1 MIEEQMQSLVETLDI
16 YTSFFLMLIVVC
28 FVAFIVLLV
37 LLVHSIKARRNLKKN
52 RAFLA
57 ETITVQEEERRRIS
71 QELHDTVSQN
81 IKALLLLEKGCA
93 ELLEAAPATP
103 PRAAANGDAV
113 PGAENDG
120 GAESVAVLPAIRTQ
134 IEKIITLEKQNQSQ
148 LRSIIQNLTIP
159 ALKDIPFKTVI
170 ADLCDQFNKQSGIPC
185 AFFVAP
191 DVDLEQFSTEN
202 KHHILRIIQEALN
215 NARVHANPE
224 ETSVII
230 RNAADGADGETG
242 KTVRGGNIR
251 IMIFDDGKG
260 FDPVAGKNGS
270 HVNIPGST
278 NHFGMSGMEMRAA
291 LLGGTLDIQ
300 SSAETGTEIRL
311 EIPTGETA
319 E

>member
-1 MIEEQMQSLVETLDI
+1 MQSLIETLDI

-93 ELLEAAPATP
+93 ELLETAPATP
-103 PRAAANGDAV
+103 SSTTADSGAES
-113 PGAENDG
+113 GAENDG
-120 GAESVAVLPAIRTQ
+120 DGSVLPAIRAQ
-134 IEKIITLEKQNQSQ
+134 IQKIIALEKQNQSQ

-185 AFFVAP
+185 TFFVAP

-270 HVNIPGST
+270 HGNIPGST

-311 EIPTGETA
+311 EIPTGENTNNLTPS
-319 E
+319 

>member
-1 MIEEQMQSLVETLDI
+1 MIEEQMQSLIETLDI

-93 ELLEAAPATP
+93 ELLETAPATP
-103 PRAAANGDAV
+103 SRAAA
-113 PGAENDG
+113 DG

-134 IEKIITLEKQNQSQ
+134 IEKIIALEKQNQSQ

-270 HVNIPGST
+270 HGNIPGST

-311 EIPTGETA
+311 EIPTGENTNNLTPS
-319 E
+319 

>member
-1 MIEEQMQSLVETLDI
+1 MSQEQLQSLIEMLDI

-28 FVAFIVLLV
+28 FVVFIVLLV
-37 LLVHSIKARRNLKKN
+37 LLARSIKTRRSLTKN

-81 IKALLLLEKGCA
+81 IKALLLLEKECA
-93 ELLEAAPATP
+93 EFV
-103 PRAAANGDAV
+103 DSD
-113 PGAENDG
+113 AENQ
-120 GAESVAVLPAIRTQ
+120 SAVEKQSLIKEQ
-134 IEKIITLEKQNQSQ
+134 IKRIIELEKQNQSQ

-185 AFFVAP
+185 AFFVSP
-191 DVDLEQFSTEN
+191 DVDLDQFSIEN
-202 KHHILRIIQEALN
+202 KQHILRIIQEALS

-230 RNAADGADGETG
+230 RKAAVGADSDAEKIIEKNTHSGE
-242 KTVRGGNIR
+242 KIR

-260 FDPVAGKNGS
+260 FESANLKNGELPL
-270 HVNIPGST
+270 VGGT
-278 NHFGMSGMEMRAA
+278 KHFGMSGMEMRAT
-291 LLGGTLDIQ
+291 LLGGTLTVQ
-300 SSAETGTEIRL
+300 SSEETGTEIRV
-311 EIPTGETA
+311 EIPTGENSNNLTSS
-319 E
+319 